1 MKQKKIIQIE
11 VLDTEDFMSQIADLV
26 TLRLTEECGICE
38 EERKNNSGEWM
49 TTKEAC
55 KYYKVSVPT
64 LKRMRERG
72 EVVYSKVGRN
82 FRYLVEQ

>member
-55 KYYKVSVPT
+55 EYYKVSVPT

-72 EVVYSKVGRN
+72 EVAYTKVGRN
-82 FRYLVEQ
+82 FRYFVEQ